1 MSTTLT
7 FSCFQVFFFAVM
19 WTSKTLHPIY
29 FESTGSLANFGL
41 SYSAMALA
49 GYFSFLTGSFTD
61 RIGSAKSLALGSI
74 LYSIG
79 LFARAYPESKSI
91 AILSGL
97 IAGIGASMTLN
108 SLRLWMLEKAI
119 ADNKA
124 RWVGLKSS
132 TAALGT
138 AVGCGLA
145 GLLPTIHFFSI
156 SMKMILMGAGIL
168 LFLVGVIIL
177 VFAKQKQ
184 SLQSIQKVS
193 PFQSIKKVFAE
204 HRRLAIFTSAIGTLT
219 GFYVSF
225 VSPYLPLIM
234 KEKGLSLGSIG
245 LSIGLFSLA
254 RFFLDPIIA
263 RWIEKNKADSLK
275 IFLLAEFSLLFVT
288 GIFALTISKEIFI
301 GFLILRSVA
310 LGFSTISE
318 ELLWI
323 QKFPREIVG
332 LLFGLNQSSFFLGDF
347 LGGLIN
353 GSLFQNFGLT
363 ACVGVAVVTIF
374 ANSYLFII
382 LFKSNKYESI
392 DSKQVAV
399 VA

>member
-1 MSTTLT
+1 MSATLT
-7 FSCFQVFFFAVM
+7 FSCFQVFFFTVM
-19 WTSKTLHPIY
+19 WTSKTLHPIF

-41 SYSAMALA
+41 SYSSMALA

-61 RIGSAKSLALGSI
+61 RMGSAKSLAIGSM

-91 AILSGL
+91 AIASGL

-108 SLRLWMLEKAI
+108 SLRLWMLEKSTSE
-119 ADNKA
+119 NKA
-124 RWVGLKSS
+124 KWVGLKSS

-138 AVGCGLA
+138 AIGCAVA
-145 GLLPTIHFFSI
+145 GFLPAQSFFVISIKILLMS
-156 SMKMILMGAGIL
+156 AGVV
-168 LFLVGVIIL
+168 LFLVGAVIFI
-177 VFAKQKQ
+177 FSHQKQ
-184 SLQSIQKVS
+184 SIQIVKKASRLQG
-193 PFQSIKKVFAE
+193 IKKVFSE
-204 HRRLAIFTSAIGTLT
+204 HRRLALFTSVIGTLT

-234 KEKGLSLGSIG
+234 KEKGLSLESIG
-245 LSIGLFSLA
+245 LSIGVFSLV
-254 RFFLDPIIA
+254 RFFLDPFIA
-263 RWIEKNKADSLK
+263 RWIEKNKSDSLK
-275 IFLLAEFSLLFVT
+275 IFLVAEFSILFVT

-301 GFLILRSVA
+301 GFLVLRSIA

-353 GSLFQNFGLT
+353 GSLWQ
-363 ACVGVAVVTIF
+363 
-374 ANSYLFII
+374 
-382 LFKSNKYESI
+382 
-392 DSKQVAV
+392 
-399 VA
+399 